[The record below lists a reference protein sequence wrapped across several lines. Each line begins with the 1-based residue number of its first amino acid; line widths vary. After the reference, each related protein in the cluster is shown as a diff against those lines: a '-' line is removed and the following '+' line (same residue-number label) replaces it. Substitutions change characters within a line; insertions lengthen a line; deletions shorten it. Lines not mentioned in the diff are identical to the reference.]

1 VWKKSPQGKDRQGG
15 DYEQGV
21 FLRTFKTVN
30 SDDSDDE
37 DDDGRSTSG
46 LRRKIGG
53 D

>member
-1 VWKKSPQGKDRQGG
+1 MEEVAPGERQTGG

-30 SDDSDDE
+30 SDDSDD
-37 DDDGRSTSG
+37 GRSTSG

-53 D
+53 GETKY